1 MGTCKQSGAPS
12 QSQGRMWMVESAAP
26 TVVGSTVVVPT
37 VVGPT
42 VVALRLLRP
51 PLLITDWPAVVGPP
65 SSGPFTTRDWVWFV
79 HVFLFLLRFM
89 CPRIVRWYHLLKNLC
104 LCFRFSR
111 SACVLPL
118 DLGMLYWC
126 LELLVLRACASLC
139 ASFVVIPTR
148 PSATPQELQEWRWL
162 SDAATAA
169 AVAAAEQVESSS
181 FRQAA
186 HVVRLAARAAAAAT
200 GTSGQGAVGQGQ
212 APESQGA
219 SSVRERGRRGVGRAS
234 GGTRGGVG
242 VPRGEGGCPR
252 SSARPTLRWSLT
264 LGD

>member
-1 MGTCKQSGAPS
+1 
-12 QSQGRMWMVESAAP
+12 
-26 TVVGSTVVVPT
+26 
-37 VVGPT
+37 
-42 VVALRLLRP
+42 
-51 PLLITDWPAVVGPP
+51 
-65 SSGPFTTRDWVWFV
+65 
-79 HVFLFLLRFM
+79 
-89 CPRIVRWYHLLKNLC
+89 
-104 LCFRFSR
+104 
-111 SACVLPL
+111 VLPL

-264 LGD
+264 LGDKFVLIDVKDAGHSLSQTLTMFLPNVSLAAEPTVRKRLGCSTGTSLVGGTCRPTKDDMLAEPEP